1 VKICFIDAF
10 SIISCY
16 VVLLVL
22 FIGENA
28 DLLYQELTSDDDHA
42 DRGNL

>member
-1 VKICFIDAF
+1 MCCTVDF
-10 SIISCY
+10 
-16 VVLLVL
+16 

-28 DLLYQELTSDDDHA
+28 DLLYQELTSDDDRA

>member
-1 VKICFIDAF
+1 M
-10 SIISCY
+10 Y

-28 DLLYQELTSDDDHA
+28 DLLYQELTSDDDRA
-42 DRGNL
+42 DRGNLRHCSVGLR